1 MVQQE
6 RLFGGPGGIMGAM
19 EKYNVDIFAVPS
31 DWGIANDL
39 AASMGFPVMSVS
51 LEYFL
56 RGTPIEH
63 AQELVVRILGM
74 P

>member
-1 MVQQE
+1 
-6 RLFGGPGGIMGAM
+6 M

-39 AASMGFPVMSVS
+39 TESMGFLVMSVS

-56 RGTPIEH
+56 EGTPIEH
-63 AQELVVRILGM
+63 AQGLVIRALGM
-74 P
+74 PCEMGNDTP